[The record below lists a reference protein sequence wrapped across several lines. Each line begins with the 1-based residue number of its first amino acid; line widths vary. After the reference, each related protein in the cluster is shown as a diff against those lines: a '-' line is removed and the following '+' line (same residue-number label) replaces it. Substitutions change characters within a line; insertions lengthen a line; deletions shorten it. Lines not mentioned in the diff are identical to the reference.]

1 MNIYGEITKVEALD
15 DGTIRVTG
23 VASTGAVDDAD
34 ERVLPEA
41 MKAALPAY
49 MRFGALREMHGL
61 SAAGATLSAEVTDD
75 GATRIETHVV
85 DPVAVK
91 KVRLGVYKGF
101 SIGGKVLERD
111 PGDRRV
117 ITRLKLNEISLVDR
131 PCNPEAVIDVWKA
144 DCESP
149 PTNAEVLA
157 IAEAMA
163 RDAGL
168 PGRRSQFV
176 VKARAAL
183 LQAHRDAGA
192 DHPQPESEIEAPTE
206 GGLDDAEFHDDDAA
220 LDRGPDAGD
229 IDEGDRDADDPAAPA
244 PPSLMDLLDQL
255 EDQLDALP
263 GDEAW
268 QLVSEL
274 ASRWSFAP
282 PETKAASHDDLR
294 KLAEDNARLGRA
306 LASATPRI
314 TALETRL
321 DAIAKRL
328 ERVAAEPA
336 APRAAAGRIRAV
348 SKTEDAGDDPNAGLT
363 LSAEAF
369 RKYLDALPEEE
380 RGRLQLRAALSQ
392 PIRIDPR

>member
-1 MNIYGEITKVEALD
+1 MNIYGEITKVEPLD

-23 VASTGAVDDAD
+23 VASTGAIDEAD
-34 ERVLPEA
+34 ERVLPAA

-91 KVRLGVYKGF
+91 KVQLGVYKGF

-111 PGDRRV
+111 PNDRRV
-117 ITRLKLNEISLVDR
+117 ITKLRLNEISLVDR

-144 DCESP
+144 DRADVG

-157 IAEAMA
+157 EAETLALE
-163 RDAGL
+163 AGL

-176 VKARAAL
+176 VKARENLLKAQAAAAPRGL
-183 LQAHRDAGA
+183 EPGSEADAPA
-192 DHPQPESEIEAPTE
+192 M
-206 GGLDDAEFHDDDAA
+206 DADDD
-220 LDRGPDAGD
+220 LGPMDADDVGP
-229 IDEGDRDADDPAAPA
+229 RDADVSTGGDDA

-255 EDQLDALP
+255 EAQLDGLP

-268 QLVSEL
+268 ELVSEL
-274 ASRWSFAP
+274 AARWSAAP
-282 PETKAASHDDLR
+282 SDSKAATYDDLR
-294 KLAEDNARLGRA
+294 KLEADNARLSRA
-306 LASATPRI
+306 VGLAAPRI
-314 TALETRL
+314 DALERDL
-321 DAIAKRL
+321 DTLSKRL
-328 ERVAAEPA
+328 ETVAAEPA

-348 SKTEDAGDDPNAGLT
+348 SKAEDAGDGDPT

-369 RKYLDALPEEE
+369 RKYLDTLPEDE

>member
-91 KVRLGVYKGF
+91 KVQLGVYKGF

-111 PGDRRV
+111 PGDRRM

-144 DCESP
+144 DCAAP

-157 IAEAMA
+157 LADAMA

-168 PGRRSQFV
+168 PSRRSQFV

-183 LQAHRDAGA
+183 LAARRDVGDDDLPAEDNA
-192 DHPQPESEIEAPTE
+192 DSPLDA
-206 GGLDDAEFHDDDAA
+206 GLDDAGGDIGDDDQAY
-220 LDRGPDAGD
+220 GPDSDDGAATD
-229 IDEGDRDADDPAAPA
+229 DDPAASG
-244 PPSLMDLLDQL
+244 PPSLMELLDQI

-282 PETKAASHDDLR
+282 SESKAAFSDDLR
-294 KLAEDNARLGRA
+294 KLAEDNARLSRA
-306 LASATPRI
+306 LAGATPRI
-314 TALETRL
+314 AALELNL
-321 DAIAKRL
+321 DAVAKRL

-348 SKTEDAGDDPNAGLT
+348 SKTEDAGDDAGSGLT
-363 LSAEAF
+363 LTAEAF
-369 RKYLDALPEEE
+369 RKYLDSLPEAE
-380 RGRLQLRAALSQ
+380 RGRLQLRAALGQ

>member
-23 VASTGAVDDAD
+23 IASTGAIDDAD

-61 SAAGATLSAEVTDD
+61 SAAGATLSAEVTED

-117 ITRLKLNEISLVDR
+117 ITRLRLNEISLVDR

-144 DCESP
+144 DCPEG

-157 IAEAMA
+157 AAEAMA
-163 RDAGL
+163 REAGL

-176 VKARAAL
+176 VKAREAL
-183 LQAHRDAGA
+183 LGA
-192 DHPQPESEIEAPTE
+192 RQDENDTGLEPEGETDDPPGQLSSE
-206 GGLDDAEFHDDDAA
+206 
-220 LDRGPDAGD
+220 
-229 IDEGDRDADDPAAPA
+229 ADDGYDTSGVNADGPSATAA
-244 PPSLMDLLDQL
+244 SLMDLLDQL

-274 ASRWSFAP
+274 ASRWSAAP
-282 PETKAASHDDLR
+282 FEPKGATFDDLC
-294 KLAEDNARLGRA
+294 KLAADNARLSDA
-306 LASATPRI
+306 LAVAAPRLE
-314 TALETRL
+314 ALERNLDAVAKRL
-321 DAIAKRL
+321 DA
-328 ERVAAEPA
+328 VAAEPV

-348 SKTEDAGDDPNAGLT
+348 SKVDDAGDDPDRGLS
-363 LSAEAF
+363 LSAEDF
-369 RKYLDALPEEE
+369 RKYLDSLPEDE

>member
-1 MNIYGEITKVEALD
+1 MNIYGEITKVEPLG

-23 VASTGAVDDAD
+23 VASTGAIDEAD
-34 ERVLPEA
+34 ERVLPAA

-91 KVRLGVYKGF
+91 KVQLGVYKGF

-111 PGDRRV
+111 PTDRRV
-117 ITRLKLNEISLVDR
+117 ITKLRLNEISLVDR

-144 DCESP
+144 DRADDG

-157 IAEAMA
+157 EAEALA
-163 RDAGL
+163 QEAGL

-176 VKARAAL
+176 VKARERLVRARAAV
-183 LQAHRDAGA
+183 
-192 DHPQPESEIEAPTE
+192 APR
-206 GGLDDAEFHDDDAA
+206 GLEPDDE
-220 LDRGPDAGD
+220 PDAPAM
-229 IDEGDRDADDPAAPA
+229 DADDDLGPADEDNAGLLDADSNPGNDADAPA
-244 PPSLMDLLDQL
+244 SLMDLLDQL
-255 EDQLDALP
+255 EAQLDGLP

-268 QLVSEL
+268 ELVSEL
-274 ASRWSFAP
+274 AARWSAAP
-282 PETKAASHDDLR
+282 FDPKAATYDDLR
-294 KLAEDNARLGRA
+294 KLEADNARLSRA
-306 LASATPRI
+306 VGLAAPRI
-314 TALETRL
+314 DALERDL
-321 DAIAKRL
+321 DALTKRL
-328 ERVAAEPA
+328 ETVAAEPA

-348 SKTEDAGDDPNAGLT
+348 SKAEDAGDSDPT
-363 LSAEAF
+363 LSADAF
-369 RKYLDALPEEE
+369 RKYLDTLPEDE